1 MLNCTHIH
9 YLSFTF
15 AQSLLGYSAY
25 SHTHSDS
32 HPSSFLAMLVIKTK
46 QIVLVALL
54 LCFQQH
60 FLLQAGG
67 ELRHQTIGKLAELAD
82 YDLLV
87 NCGGLRAGKLF
98 GDDKVIPVRCLV
110 SCISG
115 LFLKSAVL
123 GQTSL
128 TVLVLGLQ
136 FVSTPIALHTMQVDT
151 QVHLHM

>member
-1 MLNCTHIH
+1 
-9 YLSFTF
+9 
-15 AQSLLGYSAY
+15 
-25 SHTHSDS
+25 
-32 HPSSFLAMLVIKTK
+32 MLVIKTK
-46 QIVLVALL
+46 QIVLLALL

>member
-1 MLNCTHIH
+1 
-9 YLSFTF
+9 
-15 AQSLLGYSAY
+15 
-25 SHTHSDS
+25 
-32 HPSSFLAMLVIKTK
+32 MLVIRTK